1 MRVSLEFNT
10 SSPDDRSLLSSVMKS
25 LIILCDDRTSVEAEN
40 DEQPTDA
47 DKEEETKQK
56 EEKKNSKRRKLGVKS
71 MDQKVVVVESDGEKE
86 SNEFAC
92 APEPCVV
99 GSTPSDNT
107 APSEEKTQQETSVP
121 DEEMQD
127 QENPSP
133 AEEKPKQENPVPDE
147 EMRDQENP
155 CRAGEKPKSLTPQE
169 FREKVSKLRASL
181 GITTEKEG
189 NMLARAITKMS
200 EFMYQTNVPSK
211 LPSDQL
217 YAFSEAMMKLEWNA
231 DRTEIVEQVPF

>member
-25 LIILCDDRTSVEAEN
+25 LITLCDNHASVEAEN
-40 DEQPTDA
+40 EEQPTDV

-86 SNEFAC
+86 SSEFAC

-99 GSTPSDNT
+99 GSTPADNT

-127 QENPSP
+127 QENPYHS
-133 AEEKPKQENPVPDE
+133 D
-147 EMRDQENP
+147 
-155 CRAGEKPKSLTPQE
+155 EKPKSLTPQE
-169 FREKVSKLRASL
+169 FREKVAKLRESL
-181 GITTEKEG
+181 GIKTEKEG

>member
-25 LIILCDDRTSVEAEN
+25 LITLCDDRTSVETEN

-56 EEKKNSKRRKLGVKS
+56 EEKKNSKRRKLVKS

-107 APSEEKTQQETSVP
+107 APSEEKTQQETSIP

-127 QENPSP
+127 QENPST
-133 AEEKPKQENPVPDE
+133 AE
-147 EMRDQENP
+147 
-155 CRAGEKPKSLTPQE
+155 EKPKSLTPQE
-169 FREKVSKLRASL
+169 FREKVAKLRASL

-217 YAFSEAMMKLEWNA
+217 YAFSEAMMKLRWNA
-231 DRTEIVEQVPF
+231 DRTEIEEQVPF

>member
-25 LIILCDDRTSVEAEN
+25 LITLCDDRTSVETEN
-40 DEQPTDA
+40 DAQSTDA

-56 EEKKNSKRRKLGVKS
+56 EEKKSSKRRKLVKS

-86 SNEFAC
+86 SSEFAC
-92 APEPCVV
+92 APDTCVV
-99 GSTPSDNT
+99 DSTPSDNT
-107 APSEEKTQQETSVP
+107 APSEENPKQETTVP
-121 DEEMQD
+121 AEEMQD
-127 QENPSP
+127 QENP
-133 AEEKPKQENPVPDE
+133 VPFV
-147 EMRDQENP
+147 
-155 CRAGEKPKSLTPQE
+155 EKPKSLTPQE
-169 FREKVSKLRASL
+169 FREKVAKLRASL

-217 YAFSEAMMKLEWNA
+217 YAFSEAMMKLRWNA
-231 DRTEIVEQVPF
+231 DRTEIEEQVPF

>member
-25 LIILCDDRTSVEAEN
+25 LITLCDDRTSVEAEN
-40 DEQPTDA
+40 EEQPTDV

-56 EEKKNSKRRKLGVKS
+56 EEKKNSKRRKLVKS

-107 APSEEKTQQETSVP
+107 DKSEEKTQQETSVP

-133 AEEKPKQENPVPDE
+133 AEEKPK
-147 EMRDQENP
+147 
-155 CRAGEKPKSLTPQE
+155 SLTPQE
-169 FREKVSKLRASL
+169 FREKVASLRASL

-217 YAFSEAMMKLEWNA
+217 YAFSEAMMKLLWNA
-231 DRTEIVEQVPF
+231 DRTEIEEQVPF

>member
-25 LIILCDDRTSVEAEN
+25 LITLCDDRTSVETEN
-40 DEQPTDA
+40 DEQPTDV

-56 EEKKNSKRRKLGVKS
+56 EEKKNSKRRKLVKS

-86 SNEFAC
+86 SSEFAC
-92 APEPCVV
+92 APEQCVV
-99 GSTPSDNT
+99 DSTPSDNT
-107 APSEEKTQQETSVP
+107 ATT
-121 DEEMQD
+121 
-127 QENPSP
+127 
-133 AEEKPKQENPVPDE
+133 EEKPKQETTVPSEEKPEKETPVPSED
-147 EMRDQENP
+147 
-155 CRAGEKPKSLTPQE
+155 KPKSLTPQE

>member
-25 LIILCDDRTSVEAEN
+25 LITLCDGHASVDA
-40 DEQPTDA
+40 DIDDQPTDA
-47 DKEEETKQK
+47 DKEEEIKQK
-56 EEKKNSKRRKLGVKS
+56 EEKKNSKRRKLVKS

-86 SNEFAC
+86 SSEFAC
-92 APEPCVV
+92 APEQCVAD
-99 GSTPSDNT
+99 STPSDNT
-107 APSEEKTQQETSVP
+107 APSEEKPKQETTVP
-121 DEEMQD
+121 SD
-127 QENPSP
+127 
-133 AEEKPKQENPVPDE
+133 EKPKLENPVPTED
-147 EMRDQENP
+147 
-155 CRAGEKPKSLTPQE
+155 KPKSLTPQE
-169 FREKVSKLRASL
+169 FREKVATLRESL
-181 GITTEKEG
+181 GIKTEKEG

>member
-1 MRVSLEFNT
+1 MN
-10 SSPDDRSLLSSVMKS
+10 
-25 LIILCDDRTSVEAEN
+25 
-40 DEQPTDA
+40 
-47 DKEEETKQK
+47 
-56 EEKKNSKRRKLGVKS
+56 
-71 MDQKVVVVESDGEKE
+71 
-86 SNEFAC
+86 
-92 APEPCVV
+92 
-99 GSTPSDNT
+99 STPSDNT
-107 APSEEKTQQETSVP
+107 APSEET
-121 DEEMQD
+121 
-127 QENPSP
+127 
-133 AEEKPKQENPVPDE
+133 PKQENPVPDE
-147 EMRDQENP
+147 EMQDQENP

>member
-25 LIILCDDRTSVEAEN
+25 LITLCDDHASVEAEN
-40 DEQPTDA
+40 EEQPTDV

-56 EEKKNSKRRKLGVKS
+56 EEKKNSKRRKLVKS
-71 MDQKVVVVESDGEKE
+71 VDQKVVVVESDGEKE
-86 SNEFAC
+86 SSEFAC
-92 APEPCVV
+92 APEQCVV
-99 GSTPSDNT
+99 DSTPSDNT
-107 APSEEKTQQETSVP
+107 APT
-121 DEEMQD
+121 
-127 QENPSP
+127 
-133 AEEKPKQENPVPDE
+133 EEKPKQDTSVPSDEKPKLETPVLAE
-147 EMRDQENP
+147 
-155 CRAGEKPKSLTPQE
+155 EKPKSLTPQE
-169 FREKVSKLRASL
+169 FREKVATLRESL
-181 GITTEKEG
+181 GIKTEKEG

>member
-25 LIILCDDRTSVEAEN
+25 LITLCDDHSSVESEN
-40 DEQPTDA
+40 DEQPTDV
-47 DKEEETKQK
+47 DKEESTEKK
-56 EEKKNSKRRKLGVKS
+56 EEKKNSKHRKLVKS

-86 SNEFAC
+86 SSEFAC
-92 APEPCVV
+92 APEQCVV
-99 GSTPSDNT
+99 DSTPSDNT
-107 APSEEKTQQETSVP
+107 APTEEKPEQEATVP
-121 DEEMQD
+121 SEEMQD
-127 QENPSP
+127 QENPVPS
-133 AEEKPKQENPVPDE
+133 EEKPK
-147 EMRDQENP
+147 R
-155 CRAGEKPKSLTPQE
+155 LTPQE
-169 FREKVSKLRASL
+169 FREKVATLRESL
-181 GITTEKEG
+181 GIKTEKEG

>member
-25 LIILCDDRTSVEAEN
+25 LITLCDDRTSVEAEN

-56 EEKKNSKRRKLGVKS
+56 EEKKSSKRRKLVKS

-86 SNEFAC
+86 SREFAC
-92 APEPCVV
+92 APEQCVV
-99 GSTPSDNT
+99 DSTPSDNT
-107 APSEEKTQQETSVP
+107 APSEEKPKQETPVP

-127 QENPSP
+127 QENPIP
-133 AEEKPKQENPVPDE
+133 F
-147 EMRDQENP
+147 
-155 CRAGEKPKSLTPQE
+155 GEKPKSLTPQE
-169 FREKVSKLRASL
+169 FREKVAKLRASL

-217 YAFSEAMMKLEWNA
+217 YAFSEAMMKLRWNA
-231 DRTEIVEQVPF
+231 DRTEIEEQVPF

>member
-25 LIILCDDRTSVEAEN
+25 LITLCDDRTSVETEN

-56 EEKKNSKRRKLGVKS
+56 EEKKNSKRRKLVKS

-86 SNEFAC
+86 SSEFAC

-99 GSTPSDNT
+99 DSTPSDNT
-107 APSEEKTQQETSVP
+107 APS
-121 DEEMQD
+121 
-127 QENPSP
+127 
-133 AEEKPKQENPVPDE
+133 EEKPKQENPVPDE
-147 EMRDQENP
+147 EMQDQENP
-155 CRAGEKPKSLTPQE
+155 STAEDKPKSLTPQE
-169 FREKVSKLRASL
+169 FREKVAKLRESL
-181 GITTEKEG
+181 GIKTEKEG

-217 YAFSEAMMKLEWNA
+217 YAFSEAMMKLRWNS
-231 DRTEIVEQVPF
+231 DRTEIEEQVPF

>member
-25 LIILCDDRTSVEAEN
+25 LITLCDDHASVEAEN
-40 DEQPTDA
+40 EEQPTDV

-56 EEKKNSKRRKLGVKS
+56 EEKKNSKRRKLVKS

-86 SNEFAC
+86 SSEFAC
-92 APEPCVV
+92 APEPFVV
-99 GSTPSDNT
+99 DSTPSDNT
-107 APSEEKTQQETSVP
+107 APSEEK
-121 DEEMQD
+121 
-127 QENPSP
+127 
-133 AEEKPKQENPVPDE
+133 PKQETPVPDE
-147 EMRDQENP
+147 EKPQQENP
-155 CRAGEKPKSLTPQE
+155 VHPDDKPKSLTTQE
-169 FREKVSKLRASL
+169 FREKVAKLRASL

-217 YAFSEAMMKLEWNA
+217 YAFSDAMMKLEWNA

>member
-25 LIILCDDRTSVEAEN
+25 LITLCDDHASVEAEN
-40 DEQPTDA
+40 EEQPTDV

-56 EEKKNSKRRKLGVKS
+56 EEKKNSKRRKLVKS

-86 SNEFAC
+86 SSEFAC
-92 APEPCVV
+92 APEQCVV
-99 GSTPSDNT
+99 DSTPSDNT
-107 APSEEKTQQETSVP
+107 APSEEK
-121 DEEMQD
+121 
-127 QENPSP
+127 
-133 AEEKPKQENPVPDE
+133 PKQETIVPSDEKTKLETPVLAE
-147 EMRDQENP
+147 
-155 CRAGEKPKSLTPQE
+155 EKPKSLTPQE
-169 FREKVSKLRASL
+169 FREKVASLRESL
-181 GITTEKEG
+181 GIKTEKEG

>member
-25 LIILCDDRTSVEAEN
+25 LITLCDDHASVEAEN
-40 DEQPTDA
+40 DEQPTDV

-56 EEKKNSKRRKLGVKS
+56 EEKKNSKRRKLVKS
-71 MDQKVVVVESDGEKE
+71 MGQKVVVVESDGEKE
-86 SNEFAC
+86 SSEFAC
-92 APEPCVV
+92 APEQCVV
-99 GSTPSDNT
+99 DSTPSDNT
-107 APSEEKTQQETSVP
+107 AQSEEKPEQDTTVS

-127 QENPSP
+127 QENPVP
-133 AEEKPKQENPVPDE
+133 ADE
-147 EMRDQENP
+147 R
-155 CRAGEKPKSLTPQE
+155 PKSLTPQE
-169 FREKVSKLRASL
+169 FREKVSKLRSSL

-217 YAFSEAMMKLEWNA
+217 YAFSEAMMKLRWNA
-231 DRTEIVEQVPF
+231 DRTEIEEQVPF

>member
-25 LIILCDDRTSVEAEN
+25 LITLCDDRTSVEAEN
-40 DEQPTDA
+40 ESQSCYVYKDDEP

-56 EEKKNSKRRKLGVKS
+56 EEKKNSKRRKLVKS

-86 SNEFAC
+86 SREFAC
-92 APEPCVV
+92 APDTCVV
-99 GSTPSDNT
+99 DSTPSDNT
-107 APSEEKTQQETSVP
+107 APSEET
-121 DEEMQD
+121 
-127 QENPSP
+127 
-133 AEEKPKQENPVPDE
+133 PKQENPVPDE
-147 EMRDQENP
+147 EMQDQENP

-169 FREKVSKLRASL
+169 FREKVSKLRESL

>member
-25 LIILCDDRTSVEAEN
+25 LITLCDNHASVEAEN
-40 DEQPTDA
+40 EEQPTDV

-92 APEPCVV
+92 APETCVV
-99 GSTPSDNT
+99 DSTPSDNT
-107 APSEEKTQQETSVP
+107 APS
-121 DEEMQD
+121 
-127 QENPSP
+127 
-133 AEEKPKQENPVPDE
+133 EEKPKQENPVPDE

-155 CRAGEKPKSLTPQE
+155 CRAVEKPKSLTPQE

-217 YAFSEAMMKLEWNA
+217 YAFSEAMMKLRWNA
-231 DRTEIVEQVPF
+231 DRTEIEEQVPF

>member
-25 LIILCDDRTSVEAEN
+25 LITLCDDHASVEAEN
-40 DEQPTDA
+40 DEQPTDV

-86 SNEFAC
+86 SSEFAC
-92 APEPCVV
+92 APDQCEVD
-99 GSTPSDNT
+99 STPSDNT
-107 APSEEKTQQETSVP
+107 APSEETTKQENPVP

-127 QENPSP
+127 QENPIP
-133 AEEKPKQENPVPDE
+133 F
-147 EMRDQENP
+147 
-155 CRAGEKPKSLTPQE
+155 GEKPKSLTPQE

-217 YAFSEAMMKLEWNA
+217 YAFSEAMMKLRWNA
-231 DRTEIVEQVPF
+231 DRTEIEEQVPF

>member
-25 LIILCDDRTSVEAEN
+25 LITLCDDHASVEAEN
-40 DEQPTDA
+40 DEQSTDV
-47 DKEEETKQK
+47 DREEETKQK
-56 EEKKNSKRRKLGVKS
+56 EEKKNSKRRKLVKS

-86 SNEFAC
+86 SSEFAC
-92 APEPCVV
+92 APEQCVV
-99 GSTPSDNT
+99 DSTPSDNT
-107 APSEEKTQQETSVP
+107 APSEEKPKQETPVP

-127 QENPSP
+127 QENPIP
-133 AEEKPKQENPVPDE
+133 F
-147 EMRDQENP
+147 
-155 CRAGEKPKSLTPQE
+155 GEKPKSLTPQE
-169 FREKVSKLRASL
+169 FREKVAKLRASL

-217 YAFSEAMMKLEWNA
+217 YAFSEAMMKLRWNA
-231 DRTEIVEQVPF
+231 DRTEIEEQVPF

>member
-25 LIILCDDRTSVEAEN
+25 LITLCDDHASVEAEN
-40 DEQPTDA
+40 EEQPTDV
-47 DKEEETKQK
+47 DKEDSTEKK

-86 SNEFAC
+86 SGEFAC
-92 APEPCVV
+92 APEQCVV
-99 GSTPSDNT
+99 DSTPSDNT
-107 APSEEKTQQETSVP
+107 APSEEKPKQETTVP
-121 DEEMQD
+121 
-127 QENPSP
+127 S
-133 AEEKPKQENPVPDE
+133 EEKPKQENPVPTD
-147 EMRDQENP
+147 
-155 CRAGEKPKSLTPQE
+155 EKPKSLTPQE
-169 FREKVSKLRASL
+169 FREKVAALRESL
-181 GITTEKEG
+181 GIKTEKEG

>member
-25 LIILCDDRTSVEAEN
+25 LITLCDDRTSVETEN

-86 SNEFAC
+86 SSEFAC
-92 APEPCVV
+92 APEPCIVD
-99 GSTPSDNT
+99 STPSDNT
-107 APSEEKTQQETSVP
+107 APSEEKSKQETPVP

-127 QENPSP
+127 QENPVP
-133 AEEKPKQENPVPDE
+133 ADE
-147 EMRDQENP
+147 R
-155 CRAGEKPKSLTPQE
+155 PKSLTPQE

-217 YAFSEAMMKLEWNA
+217 YAFSEAMMKLRWNA
-231 DRTEIVEQVPF
+231 DRTEIEEQVPF

>member
-25 LIILCDDRTSVEAEN
+25 LITLCDDRTSVEAEN
-40 DEQPTDA
+40 ESQSCYVDKDDEP
-47 DKEEETKQK
+47 DKEEESKQK

-71 MDQKVVVVESDGEKE
+71 MDQKAVVVESDGGKE

-99 GSTPSDNT
+99 DSTPSDNT

-133 AEEKPKQENPVPDE
+133 AE
-147 EMRDQENP
+147 
-155 CRAGEKPKSLTPQE
+155 EKPKSLTPQE

-217 YAFSEAMMKLEWNA
+217 YAFSEAMMKLRWNA
-231 DRTEIVEQVPF
+231 DRTEIEEQVPF

>member
-25 LIILCDDRTSVEAEN
+25 LITLCDDRTSVEAEK

-71 MDQKVVVVESDGEKE
+71 MDQKAVVVESDGEKE

-92 APEPCVV
+92 APDTCVV
-99 GSTPSDNT
+99 DSTPSDNT
-107 APSEEKTQQETSVP
+107 APS
-121 DEEMQD
+121 
-127 QENPSP
+127 
-133 AEEKPKQENPVPDE
+133 EEKPKQENPVPDE

-217 YAFSEAMMKLEWNA
+217 YAFSEAMMKLEWNT

>member
-25 LIILCDDRTSVEAEN
+25 LITLCDDHASVVAE
-40 DEQPTDA
+40 DDDQPADV

-56 EEKKNSKRRKLGVKS
+56 EEKKNSKRRKLVKS

-86 SNEFAC
+86 SSEFAC
-92 APEPCVV
+92 APEQCVV
-99 GSTPSDNT
+99 DSTPSDNT
-107 APSEEKTQQETSVP
+107 APSEENPEQETPVP

-127 QENPSP
+127 QENPVP
-133 AEEKPKQENPVPDE
+133 ADE
-147 EMRDQENP
+147 R
-155 CRAGEKPKSLTPQE
+155 PKSLTPQE

-217 YAFSEAMMKLEWNA
+217 YAFSEAMMKLRWNA
-231 DRTEIVEQVPF
+231 DRTEIEEQVPF

>member
-10 SSPDDRSLLSSVMKS
+10 SSPDDRSRLSSVMKR
-25 LIILCDDRTSVEAEN
+25 LITLCDNHASVEAEN
-40 DEQPTDA
+40 EEQSTDV

-56 EEKKNSKRRKLGVKS
+56 EEKTNSKRRTLVKS

-86 SNEFAC
+86 SREFAC
-92 APEPCVV
+92 APDTCVV
-99 GSTPSDNT
+99 DSTPSDNT
-107 APSEEKTQQETSVP
+107 APSEET
-121 DEEMQD
+121 
-127 QENPSP
+127 
-133 AEEKPKQENPVPDE
+133 PKQENPVPDE
-147 EMRDQENP
+147 EMQDQENP

-169 FREKVSKLRASL
+169 FREKVASLRESL

>member
-25 LIILCDDRTSVEAEN
+25 LITLCDGHASVEAEN
-40 DEQPTDA
+40 DEQPTDV
-47 DKEEETKQK
+47 DKEEEAKQK
-56 EEKKNSKRRKLGVKS
+56 EEKKNSKRRKLVKS

-86 SNEFAC
+86 SSEFAC
-92 APEPCVV
+92 APEQCVV
-99 GSTPSDNT
+99 DSTPSDNT
-107 APSEEKTQQETSVP
+107 DPSEEKPNQETTVP
-121 DEEMQD
+121 SEEKLNT
-127 QENPSP
+127 ETTVP
-133 AEEKPKQENPVPDE
+133 AED
-147 EMRDQENP
+147 
-155 CRAGEKPKSLTPQE
+155 KPKSLTPQE
-169 FREKVSKLRASL
+169 FREKVAELRESL
-181 GITTEKEG
+181 GIKTEKEG

-231 DRTEIVEQVPF
+231 DRTEIEEQVPF

>member
-25 LIILCDDRTSVEAEN
+25 LITLCDDRTSVEAEN
-40 DEQPTDA
+40 ESKSCYVDKDEEP

-99 GSTPSDNT
+99 DSTPSDNT

-121 DEEMQD
+121 DGEMQD

-133 AEEKPKQENPVPDE
+133 AE
-147 EMRDQENP
+147 
-155 CRAGEKPKSLTPQE
+155 EKPKSLTPQE

-217 YAFSEAMMKLEWNA
+217 YAFSEAMMKLRWNA
-231 DRTEIVEQVPF
+231 DRTEIEEQVPF

>member
-25 LIILCDDRTSVEAEN
+25 LITLCDDHASVEAEN
-40 DEQPTDA
+40 DEQPTDV
-47 DKEEETKQK
+47 DNEEEAKQK
-56 EEKKNSKRRKLGVKS
+56 EDKKNSKRRKLVKS

-86 SNEFAC
+86 SSEFAC

-99 GSTPSDNT
+99 DSTPSDNT
-107 APSEEKTQQETSVP
+107 APSEEKPKQETPVP

-127 QENPSP
+127 QENPYH
-133 AEEKPKQENPVPDE
+133 AE
-147 EMRDQENP
+147 
-155 CRAGEKPKSLTPQE
+155 EKPKSLTPQE
-169 FREKVSKLRASL
+169 FREKVAALRESL
-181 GITTEKEG
+181 GIKTEKEG

-217 YAFSEAMMKLEWNA
+217 YAFSEAMMKLEWNS

>member
-25 LIILCDDRTSVEAEN
+25 LITLCDDNASVEADN
-40 DEQPTDA
+40 DEQPTDV
-47 DKEEETKQK
+47 DKEDSTEKK
-56 EEKKNSKRRKLGVKS
+56 EEKKNSKRRKLAKS

-86 SNEFAC
+86 SSEFAC
-92 APEPCVV
+92 APEQCVED
-99 GSTPSDNT
+99 STPSDNT
-107 APSEEKTQQETSVP
+107 APSEEKPEQESTVP
-121 DEEMQD
+121 SED
-127 QENPSP
+127 
-133 AEEKPKQENPVPDE
+133 
-147 EMRDQENP
+147 
-155 CRAGEKPKSLTPQE
+155 KPKSLTPQE

>member
-25 LIILCDDRTSVEAEN
+25 LITLCDDHASVDAEN
-40 DEQPTDA
+40 DEQPTDV
-47 DKEEETKQK
+47 DKEESTENKG
-56 EEKKNSKRRKLGVKS
+56 EKKNSKRRKLVKS

-86 SNEFAC
+86 SSEFAC

-99 GSTPSDNT
+99 DSTPSDNT
-107 APSEEKTQQETSVP
+107 APSEET
-121 DEEMQD
+121 
-127 QENPSP
+127 
-133 AEEKPKQENPVPDE
+133 PKQENPVPDDDKP
-147 EMRDQENP
+147 DQENP
-155 CRAGEKPKSLTPQE
+155 IPFCEKPKSLTPQE
-169 FREKVSKLRASL
+169 FREKVASLRESL
-181 GITTEKEG
+181 GIKTEKEG

>member
-25 LIILCDDRTSVEAEN
+25 LITLCDDRTSVEAEN

-56 EEKKNSKRRKLGVKS
+56 EDKKNSKRRKLVKS

-107 APSEEKTQQETSVP
+107 APSEEKTQQDTSVP

-133 AEEKPKQENPVPDE
+133 AEEKPK
-147 EMRDQENP
+147 
-155 CRAGEKPKSLTPQE
+155 SLTPQE
-169 FREKVSKLRASL
+169 FREKVAKLRASL

-217 YAFSEAMMKLEWNA
+217 YAFSEAMMKLRWNA
-231 DRTEIVEQVPF
+231 DRTEIEEQVPF

>member
-25 LIILCDDRTSVEAEN
+25 LITLCDDHASVEAEN
-40 DEQPTDA
+40 DEQPTDV
-47 DKEEETKQK
+47 DNEEEAKQK

-86 SNEFAC
+86 SSEFAC
-92 APEPCVV
+92 APEQCVV
-99 GSTPSDNT
+99 DSTPSDNT
-107 APSEEKTQQETSVP
+107 APSEEKSEQESTVP
-121 DEEMQD
+121 
-127 QENPSP
+127 S
-133 AEEKPKQENPVPDE
+133 EEKPKQENPVPSE
-147 EMRDQENP
+147 
-155 CRAGEKPKSLTPQE
+155 EKPKSLTPQE
-169 FREKVSKLRASL
+169 FREKVATLRESL
-181 GITTEKEG
+181 GIKTEKEG

>member
-25 LIILCDDRTSVEAEN
+25 LITLCDDHASVEAEN
-40 DEQPTDA
+40 DEQPTDV
-47 DKEEETKQK
+47 DKEEAKQK
-56 EEKKNSKRRKLGVKS
+56 EEKKNSKRRKLVKS

-86 SNEFAC
+86 SSEFAC

-99 GSTPSDNT
+99 DSTPSDNT
-107 APSEEKTQQETSVP
+107 AP
-121 DEEMQD
+121 
-127 QENPSP
+127 
-133 AEEKPKQENPVPDE
+133 AEEKPEQETTVPSEEDDNDQENPVPADE
-147 EMRDQENP
+147 R
-155 CRAGEKPKSLTPQE
+155 PKSLTPQE

>member
-25 LIILCDDRTSVEAEN
+25 LITLCDNHASVEAEN
-40 DEQPTDA
+40 EEQPTDI

-86 SNEFAC
+86 SSEFAC

-99 GSTPSDNT
+99 DSTPSDNT
-107 APSEEKTQQETSVP
+107 APSEEKPKQETPVP
-121 DEEMQD
+121 AEEEDND
-127 QENPSP
+127 QENPYH
-133 AEEKPKQENPVPDE
+133 AD
-147 EMRDQENP
+147 
-155 CRAGEKPKSLTPQE
+155 EKPKSLTPQE
-169 FREKVSKLRASL
+169 FREKVAKLRESL
-181 GITTEKEG
+181 GIKTEKEG

>member
-25 LIILCDDRTSVEAEN
+25 LITLCDNHASVEAEN
-40 DEQPTDA
+40 EEQPTDV

-86 SNEFAC
+86 SSEFAC

-99 GSTPSDNT
+99 DSTPSDNT
-107 APSEEKTQQETSVP
+107 APSEEKPKQETPVP
-121 DEEMQD
+121 AEEGDND
-127 QENPSP
+127 QENPYH
-133 AEEKPKQENPVPDE
+133 AD
-147 EMRDQENP
+147 
-155 CRAGEKPKSLTPQE
+155 EKPKSLTPQE
-169 FREKVSKLRASL
+169 FREKVAALRESL
-181 GITTEKEG
+181 GIKTEKEG

>member
-25 LIILCDDRTSVEAEN
+25 LITLCDDRASVETEN
-40 DEQPTDA
+40 DEQPTDV

-86 SNEFAC
+86 SHEFAF
-92 APEPCVV
+92 APDTCVV
-99 GSTPSDNT
+99 DSTPSDNT
-107 APSEEKTQQETSVP
+107 APSEEKP
-121 DEEMQD
+121 R
-127 QENPSP
+127 
-133 AEEKPKQENPVPDE
+133 QENPVPDE

-217 YAFSEAMMKLEWNA
+217 YAFSEAMMKLRWNA
-231 DRTEIVEQVPF
+231 DRTEIEEQVPF

>member
-25 LIILCDDRTSVEAEN
+25 LITLCDDHASVEAEN
-40 DEQPTDA
+40 DEQPTEVDN
-47 DKEEETKQK
+47 EEENKQK

-86 SNEFAC
+86 SSEFAC
-92 APEPCVV
+92 APEQCVV
-99 GSTPSDNT
+99 DSTPSDNT
-107 APSEEKTQQETSVP
+107 APSEEKP
-121 DEEMQD
+121 K
-127 QENPSP
+127 QENPVP
-133 AEEKPKQENPVPDE
+133 AEEKPKQETPVPAD
-147 EMRDQENP
+147 
-155 CRAGEKPKSLTPQE
+155 EKPKSLTPQE
-169 FREKVSKLRASL
+169 FREKVASLRERL

>member
-25 LIILCDDRTSVEAEN
+25 LITLCDDRTSVETESERQSVCVDT
-40 DEQPTDA
+40 DEEP

-56 EEKKNSKRRKLGVKS
+56 EEKKNSKRRKLVKS

-86 SNEFAC
+86 SSEFAC
-92 APEPCVV
+92 APDTCVV
-99 GSTPSDNT
+99 DSTPSDNT
-107 APSEEKTQQETSVP
+107 APS
-121 DEEMQD
+121 
-127 QENPSP
+127 
-133 AEEKPKQENPVPDE
+133 EEKPKQENPVPDE
-147 EMRDQENP
+147 EMQDQENP

-169 FREKVSKLRASL
+169 FRENVSKLRASL

-217 YAFSEAMMKLEWNA
+217 YAFSEAMMKLRWNA
-231 DRTEIVEQVPF
+231 DRTEIEEQVPF

>member
-25 LIILCDDRTSVEAEN
+25 LITLCDDNASVEADN
-40 DEQPTDA
+40 DEQPTDV
-47 DKEEETKQK
+47 DKEDSTEKK
-56 EEKKNSKRRKLGVKS
+56 EEKKNSKRRKLAKS

-86 SNEFAC
+86 SSEFAC
-92 APEPCVV
+92 EPEQCVED
-99 GSTPSDNT
+99 STPSDNT
-107 APSEEKTQQETSVP
+107 APSEEKPEQESTVP
-121 DEEMQD
+121 SED
-127 QENPSP
+127 
-133 AEEKPKQENPVPDE
+133 
-147 EMRDQENP
+147 
-155 CRAGEKPKSLTPQE
+155 KPKSLTPQE
-169 FREKVSKLRASL
+169 FREKVAALRESL
-181 GITTEKEG
+181 GIKTEKEG